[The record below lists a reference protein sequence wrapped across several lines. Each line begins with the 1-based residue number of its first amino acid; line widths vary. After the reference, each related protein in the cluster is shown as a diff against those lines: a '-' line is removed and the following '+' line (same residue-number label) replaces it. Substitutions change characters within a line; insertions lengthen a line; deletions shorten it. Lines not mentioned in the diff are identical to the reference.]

1 MAVDSQC
8 AISEHPNI
16 FVIGDMAAFSLPDS
30 KTLPGVAPV
39 AVQQGDFVGKLIA
52 KSIRGSRPTKPFQYW
67 DKGNMA
73 TIGRSHAIV
82 EAGRIRMSG
91 RIAWLAW
98 LFIHIMY
105 LARFENRILVLFQW
119 FWNYIT
125 RNRTARLITGAAEQN
140 VQDVTEPH

>member
-8 AISEHPNI
+8 AAVGHPNI
-16 FVIGDMAAFSLPDS
+16 FVIGDMAAFSILDG

-39 AVQQGDFVGKLIA
+39 AVQQGDFVGSLIS
-52 KSIRGSRPTKPFQYW
+52 KSVRGSRPTKPFKYW

-82 EAGRIRMSG
+82 EAGRIRLSG

-105 LARFENRILVLFQW
+105 LARFENRVLVLFQW

-125 RNRTARLITGAAEQN
+125 RNRTARLITGAEEQN
-140 VQDVTEPH
+140 VQKP